1 MNLSSSGQW
10 LVVLRLLWRV
20 PLLLA
25 HLVVGIPLVLLSFL
39 PGVRNLPGGGM
50 KLHQRVHLTWSR
62 IMLRIFGVRLTIQ
75 GRLPDGPC
83 LVVANHI
90 SWLDIVLLH
99 ALWPL
104 WMVAKSEIRGWP
116 IIGHLAAMAGT
127 LFIVRGS
134 ESSRRRI
141 SRRMTA
147 LLKRGDRVGIFPEA
161 GISPNAG
168 VGRFHA
174 RLFAPALRADVP
186 VVPVAIRYH
195 RERDLHDI
203 MVFGR
208 GENFFGNMWRLLCQP
223 ACAGQLM
230 IGSPLTGQVG
240 GRSQLARECN
250 DIVKAFY
257 ES

>member
-1 MNLSSSGQW
+1 MSRSITRRIRLG
-10 LVVLRLLWRV
+10 LRLLWRV
-20 PLLLA
+20 PLLLV
-25 HLVVGIPLVLLSFL
+25 HLFIGIPLVLLSFL
-39 PGVRNLPGGGM
+39 PFIRNLPVGGIQ
-50 KLHQRVHLTWSR
+50 LHQGTHLIWSR
-62 IMLRIFGVRLTIQ
+62 IMLRVFGVRLTIR

-83 LVVANHI
+83 LIVANHI

-99 ALWPL
+99 ALWPMWL
-104 WMVAKSEIRGWP
+104 VAKSEIRGWP
-116 IIGHLAAMAGT
+116 MIGRLAAMAGT

-134 ESSRRRI
+134 ETSRRRI

-161 GISPNAG
+161 GISPHAG

-174 RLFAPALRADVP
+174 RLFAAALRADVP
-186 VVPVAIRYH
+186 AVPVAIRYY
-195 RERDLHDI
+195 RDRDLHDI
-203 MVFGR
+203 MVFGP
-208 GENFFGNMWRLLCQP
+208 GETFFGNLWRLLCQP

-230 IGSPLTGQVG
+230 IGSPLKGQIG